1 MLRVG
6 PTDSWT
12 HSLEV
17 MRKKDQGWRWRIHC
31 FQDEMEDKAM
41 MVDDSKVA
49 VQGEEERAK
58 EQTSHARR
66 AEEEGPTKQRA

>member
-1 MLRVG
+1 MA
-6 PTDSWT
+6 
-12 HSLEV
+12 
-17 MRKKDQGWRWRIHC
+17 
-31 FQDEMEDKAM
+31 DKAM

-58 EQTSHARR
+58 EQTSQARR